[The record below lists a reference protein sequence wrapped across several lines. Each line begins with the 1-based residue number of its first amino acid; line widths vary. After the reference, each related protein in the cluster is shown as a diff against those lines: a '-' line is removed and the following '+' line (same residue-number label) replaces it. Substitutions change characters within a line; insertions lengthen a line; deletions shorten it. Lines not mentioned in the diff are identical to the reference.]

1 MFEELEEELWDEE
14 ESLLAGAGG
23 LAPPRQSA
31 DWYGDPGLEQNLL
44 SLMISGKAPHALIFA
59 GPEGVGKSTMAYRLA
74 RFLLAGKADMAAEEE
89 SGGLFGEELP
99 PAPAPE
105 NLYIAPD
112 DPVFK
117 RVVSGGHAD
126 FFVVEKQYDDKK
138 NRIKDSVAVEDVRK
152 VAPFLRMK
160 ASHAGGWRVVIID
173 DADTM
178 TRSAQN
184 AILKILEE
192 PPEKTLLILIAH
204 RPGAL
209 LPTIHSRS
217 RVVAFPPL
225 TRAQFGTM
233 ILKHDTGVSAE
244 DADMLF
250 AVSGGSAGRAFH
262 MMEEGGLDVVRQVI
276 GLIEGWPAWD
286 WVTIHKLAE
295 KTGLNGQEPAQRA
308 YQDVFLWVCEQVLRA
323 KARGENLTAPL
334 NEAVFTRMKDHYS
347 LEEWLEICENLKEHF
362 ARVQYASLDKKLI
375 VLGSFMVFNRIDK
388 LKAAA

>member
-14 ESLLAGAGG
+14 EALLSGSSG
-23 LAPPRQSA
+23 LAPPRQSGEWHGA
-31 DWYGDPGLEQNLL
+31 PETEQTLL
-44 SLMISGKAPHALIFA
+44 DLFMSGKPPHALIFA

-74 RFLLAGKADMAAEEE
+74 RFLLSGKTEKATEEE
-89 SGGLFGEELP
+89 GGGLFGEELP
-99 PAPAPE
+99 PLPVPE

-117 RVVSGGHAD
+117 RVASGGHPD
-126 FFVVEKQYDDKK
+126 FFVVEKQYDEKK
-138 NRIKDSVAVEDVRK
+138 NRLKDSVAVDDVRK
-152 VAPFLRMK
+152 VAPFLHMK
-160 ASHAGGWRVVIID
+160 ASYDAGWRVVIID

-178 TRSAQN
+178 TRNAQN

-192 PPEKTLLILIAH
+192 PPAKTLLILIAH

-217 RVVAFPPL
+217 RVMAFSPL
-225 TRAQFGTM
+225 TRAQFGAM
-233 ILKHDTGVSAE
+233 AIRHDAGLSAE
-244 DADMLF
+244 DIDILF
-250 AVSGGSAGRAFH
+250 AVSGGSIGRALH
-262 MMEEGGLDVVRQVI
+262 MAEEGGLDVIRQVI
-276 GLIEGWPAWD
+276 GLLENWPEWDWPA
-286 WVTIHKLAE
+286 IHKLAD
-295 KTGLNGQEPAQRA
+295 KTGLNGQEAARQA
-308 YQDVFLWVCEQVLRA
+308 YQDVFLWTCEQILRA

-334 NEAVFTRMKDHYS
+334 DVPAFTNMKEHYS

-362 ARVQYASLDKKLI
+362 ADVQNASLDKKLI